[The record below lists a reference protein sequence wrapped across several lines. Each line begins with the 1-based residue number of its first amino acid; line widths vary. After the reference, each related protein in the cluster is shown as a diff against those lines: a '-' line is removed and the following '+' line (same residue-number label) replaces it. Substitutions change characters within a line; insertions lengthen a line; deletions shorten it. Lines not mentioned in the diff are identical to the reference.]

1 MTSTGPRPNPRPS
14 PRQRPLVDRIARVFD
29 RYLLFV
35 YLAFAVGYL
44 LLPVLVMALFSFNDP
59 PGKSNVAWHGFSL
72 DGWLDPFGV
81 PGLFD
86 VVRTS
91 FLVAFLSTI
100 AATTLGTLIALAL
113 VRYRFRGSS
122 STNLLIFLPMATPEI
137 VLGAS
142 LLTLF
147 VAIGQPPFFPT
158 SFVTIL
164 IAHIMFN
171 ISYVVVTVRARLAGF
186 DRHLEEAAMDLGA
199 NEWITFWRVTFPM
212 ILPGIA
218 AGALLAFSLS
228 IDDYVITSF
237 TAGRTSTFPIFI
249 WGSARVGVPVQVNV
263 IGTAFFLLAVGFVA
277 VSTYLQSRANR
288 PLPPPRS
295 DSTAAAASPRPT
307 SIPQPEA

>member
-1 MTSTGPRPNPRPS
+1 MTATSSAGPRP
-14 PRQRPLVDRIARVFD
+14 RPLVDRIARVFD

-44 LLPVLVMALFSFNDP
+44 LLPVVVMALFSFNDP

-72 DGWLDPFGV
+72 DAWFDPFGV

-91 FLVAFLSTI
+91 FLVAFLSTM
-100 AATTLGTLIALAL
+100 AATALGTLIALAL

-158 SFVTIL
+158 NFVTIL

-199 NEWITFWRVTFPM
+199 NEWTTFWRVTFPM

-288 PLPPPRS
+288 PLPPPRP
-295 DSTAAAASPRPT
+295 DPADAAPNPRAT

>member
-1 MTSTGPRPNPRPS
+1 MSTAETSTAAIPRREPFLTRAG
-14 PRQRPLVDRIARVFD
+14 RILDHYVLYAYTF
-29 RYLLFV
+29 
-35 YLAFAVGYL
+35 LAILYL
-44 LLPVLVMALFSFNDP
+44 LLPVVVMALFSFNDP

-72 DGWLDPFGV
+72 DAWLHPFAV

-91 FLVAFLSTI
+91 VLIAFLSTI
-100 AATTLGTLIALAL
+100 IATALGVLIALAL
-113 VRYRFRGSS
+113 VRYNFRGSGA
-122 STNLLIFLPMATPEI
+122 TNTLIFLPLATPEI

-158 SFVTIL
+158 NFLTIL

-171 ISYVVVTVRARLAGF
+171 ISFVVVTVRARLYGF
-186 DRHLEEAAMDLGA
+186 DRNLEEAAMDLGA
-199 NEWITFWRVTFPM
+199 NEWTTFWKVTFPL
-212 ILPGIA
+212 ILPAILA
-218 AGALLAFSLS
+218 AALLAFSLS

-263 IGTAFFLLAVGFVA
+263 IGTAFFIIAVGFVA
-277 VSTYLQSRANR
+277 MTTLVQSRANR
-288 PLPPPRS
+288 PPRAVNPPERQS
-295 DSTAAAASPRPT
+295 ATAAPVTAGA
-307 SIPQPEA
+307 E